1 MNPILND
8 PSYAEVLRDLK
19 SKIQITRRNSLIT
32 VNQHLLSVYW
42 EIGNAILHHQH
53 EQGWGAKII
62 DRLSIDLKREFPE
75 MKGFSVRNI
84 KNMRAFAKAYP
95 NFSIVQQVVV
105 QSQHA
110 HNKRTEIVQALSA
123 QLKGKHKFTS
133 LLAQISWYHH
143 ILILDRIK
151 DMETREFY
159 IIKTIQNG
167 WSCNVLSAQIE
178 SKLHLRE
185 GRAISNFDSTIPSDI
200 SDLARETFKNPYLL
214 DFIDVR
220 KDLQE
225 RDLEKA
231 LIQNLK
237 QFLLELGRGFA
248 FVGNQ
253 VRFQVENDEFFLD
266 LLFFN
271 FSMNCFVVFELKIE
285 DFKPEFAGKLNFY
298 ISCIDNQLK
307 GKEHKP
313 TIGVLLCKTP
323 NKTVVKYT
331 LQKLVSPMGVAEYEL
346 TKTLPEKLL
355 KLMPTREELEDQL
368 QSMHG

>member
-1 MNPILND
+1 MEIAINKFAFSMNSIKTN
-8 PSYAEVLRDLK
+8 SYAEVLCDLK
-19 SKIQITRRNSLIT
+19 KKIQITRHNSLIT

-42 EIGNAILHHQH
+42 ETGDTILRHQN
-53 EQGWGAKII
+53 EQGWGAKVI
-62 DRLSIDLKREFPE
+62 DRLSTDLRQEFPE

-84 KNMRAFAKAYP
+84 KYMRAFAKAYP
-95 NFSIVQQVVV
+95 DFSIVQVPLAQL
-105 QSQHA
+105 QHA
-110 HNKRTEIVQALSA
+110 DFERIEIVQAPPA
-123 QLKGKHKFTS
+123 QLKGKHKFSS

-167 WSCNVLSAQIE
+167 WSCNVLSTQIE

-185 GRAISNFDSTIPSDI
+185 GQAISNFDSTVPSEI
-200 SDLARETFKNPYLL
+200 SDLARETFKNPYFL

-220 KDLQE
+220 KDFQE

-271 FSMNCFVVFELKIE
+271 FSMNCFVVFELKIG

-323 NKTVVKYT
+323 NKTVIKYT
-331 LQKLVSPMGVAEYEL
+331 LQKLVSLWV
-346 TKTLPEKLL
+346 
-355 KLMPTREELEDQL
+355 L
-368 QSMHG
+368 QNMN